1 MFSDRIPL
9 LRWLVLIAVVL
20 VRAALPTAQTE
31 RPATLQGLPS
41 ETPAQFTPMTQSFD
55 YVKRDVMIPMARRCE
70 AAHDHP
76 RAEGRTARADPA
88 DAHAVRGEGADRPR
102 EQHSS
107 RALLKHPSYDSFWRD
122 QAMDKIL
129 GAQPLKVPVMLVDS
143 LWDQEDIYG
152 AIAVYKAIKPKDTN
166 SDKVFLVMGP
176 WSHGQEIHE
185 GSSLGAIKF
194 GTDTALY
201 FRQHIL
207 GPFLAHYLKDN
218 AVKADVPPVFAFET
232 GTNTWRRLP
241 SWPAGCES
249 GCRVE
254 AKPLYLSA
262 DRKVKLDEPKSGTA
276 SF

>member
-107 RALLKHPSYDSFWRD
+107 RALLKHPSYDAFWRE

-129 GAQPLKVPVMLVDS
+129 GAQPLKVPVMLVHS

-152 AIAVYKAIKPKDTN
+152 AIAVYKAIEPKDTN
-166 SDKVFLVMGP
+166 NDRVFLVMGP
-176 WSHGQEIHE
+176 WHHGQEIAD
-185 GSSLGAIKF
+185 GSSLGPLRF
-194 GTDTALY
+194 NSDTALY
-201 FRQHIL
+201 FRQEL
-207 GPFLAHYLKDN
+207 LRRTSVL
-218 AVKADVPPVFAFET
+218 
-232 GTNTWRRLP
+232 RRL
-241 SWPAGCES
+241 S
-249 GCRVE
+249 R
-254 AKPLYLSA
+254 LM
-262 DRKVKLDEPKSGTA
+262 EPKCKAEYG
-276 SF
+276 